1 VSKRV
6 DAIRTLFA
14 QSPLSTDN
22 APERMA
28 SGPVRSIRDTF
39 SEVERE
45 NDALRAELSS
55 APRVVEL
62 DARTIE
68 PSPFADR
75 FTNADDAAYLALKA
89 SIEERGQE
97 VPILVRPHP
106 GKPGRYQAA
115 YGHRRLRAAQDL
127 QRPVKAIVRALADD
141 DLVIAQ
147 GLENSAREDL
157 SFIERAVFAH
167 NLEEAGVERAVI
179 GQALAVDRAEIAKLI
194 AVARAVPRDIALAI
208 GKAAKAGRPRWLA
221 FAEALKGA
229 AALKRVRKAIAEPAF
244 AQSPADER
252 FGLALRA
259 ALAASEAANRPAPLQ
274 VHDAAGA
281 KLARVSSG
289 LKQVRIEL
297 AHSDGLRFARFLA
310 ERLPDLLQAFVETE
324 SASD

>member
-1 VSKRV
+1 MSKRV

-14 QSPLSTDN
+14 QSPLSADN

-28 SGPVRSIRDTF
+28 SRPVRSIRDTF

-45 NDALRAELSS
+45 NDALRAELAG
-55 APRVVEL
+55 APRIVEL
-62 DARTIE
+62 DPKAIE

-75 FTNADDAAYLALKA
+75 FVGGEDAAYLALKA
-89 SIEERGQE
+89 SIAERGQE
-97 VPILVRPHP
+97 VPILVRVHP
-106 GKPGRYQAA
+106 SQPGRYQAA

-157 SFIERAVFAH
+157 SFIERALFAR

-194 AVARAVPRDIALAI
+194 AVARAVPRDVAFGI

-221 FAEALKGA
+221 FAEALKA
-229 AALKRVRKAIAEPAF
+229 APALKRVRKALAEPAF
-244 AQSPADER
+244 AEAPADER
-252 FGLALRA
+252 FALAFRA
-259 ALAASEAANRPAPLQ
+259 AVGSVPNRPAPLQ

-297 AHSDGLRFARFLA
+297 AHSDGVRFARFLA

>member
-1 VSKRV
+1 MSKRV

-14 QSPLSTDN
+14 QSPLSADN
-22 APERMA
+22 APGRMA

-45 NDALRAELSS
+45 NDALRAELAG
-55 APRVVEL
+55 APRIVEL
-62 DARTIE
+62 DPKSIE

-75 FTNADDAAYLALKA
+75 FVGGEDAAYLALRA
-89 SIEERGQE
+89 SIAERGQE
-97 VPILVRPHP
+97 VPILVRVHP
-106 GKPGRYQAA
+106 LQPGRYQAA

-157 SFIERAVFAH
+157 SFIERALFAH

-194 AVARAVPRDIALAI
+194 AVARAVPRDVAFAI

-221 FAEALKGA
+221 FADALKA
-229 AALKRVRKAIAEPAF
+229 APALKRVRKALAEPAF
-244 AQSPADER
+244 AEAPADER
-252 FGLALRA
+252 FALAFRA
-259 ALAASEAANRPAPLQ
+259 AVGSVPNRPAPLQ

-297 AHSDGLRFARFLA
+297 AHSDGVRFARFLA

>member
-1 VSKRV
+1 MSKRV

-14 QSPLSTDN
+14 QSPLSADN

-45 NDALRAELSS
+45 NDALRAELAG

-62 DARTIE
+62 DPSGVE

-75 FTNADDAAYLALKA
+75 FVGGEDAAYLALRA
-89 SIEERGQE
+89 SIAERGQE
-97 VPILVRPHP
+97 VPILVRVHP
-106 GKPGRYQAA
+106 SQPGRYQAA

-157 SFIERAVFAH
+157 SFIERALFAH

-194 AVARAVPRDIALAI
+194 AVARDVPRDVAFAI
-208 GKAAKAGRPRWLA
+208 GRAAKAGRPRWLA
-221 FAEALKGA
+221 FAQALKTA
-229 AALKRVRKAIAEPAF
+229 AAVKRVHKAIAEPSFGQA
-244 AQSPADER
+244 PADER
-252 FGLALRA
+252 FARALRA
-259 ALAASEAANRPAPLQ
+259 AIGPDSNRPAPLQ

-281 KLARVSSG
+281 KVARVSSG